1 MDEAQTAEVLERKLK
16 VKPGSL
22 LYIQST
28 VPLKNMQKLCSKYK
42 CFNRDTVWKERSEE
56 VRPSSV
62 LPPLQLRTA
71 LKIEHADFVSAPA
84 VILKN
89 AATCVHCFKFHLQGA
104 LTHIWLHADSIQEDI
119 SGAVI
124 PHFAAGGAWH
134 GIVWQHPFSVLRR
147 AGQEVLSC
155 GQACAPSECRLP
167 NE

>member
-71 LKIEHADFVSAPA
+71 LKFEHADFVSAPCSD
-84 VILKN
+84 
-89 AATCVHCFKFHLQGA
+89 T
-104 LTHIWLHADSIQEDI
+104 
-119 SGAVI
+119 
-124 PHFAAGGAWH
+124 
-134 GIVWQHPFSVLRR
+134 
-147 AGQEVLSC
+147 
-155 GQACAPSECRLP
+155 
-167 NE
+167 